1 MLNDSLLSDFG
12 NKFYIAFLFEVF
24 FGCYYKLKPWIT
36 FRMLETWQKLKYPMR
51 WLIGFFLVPTIPLS
65 FPSRSLSLSLAC
77 IFLSFM
83 LTRFVY
89 CRCGVKKI
97 NSHKLFC
104 IMWIWNARYTAPKCI
119 NLCEGRWRANAMCDD
134 GFYKSCIECE
144 DILIWFTVCVLR
156 NGIGCIESLLC

>member
-12 NKFYIAFLFEVF
+12 NKFYIAFLFDVFLGVIISSSHESHFECLKHDKNWNTRCVGWLVF
-24 FGCYYKLKPWIT
+24 FSSQQSPSL
-36 FRMLETWQKLKYPMR
+36 
-51 WLIGFFLVPTIPLS
+51 FLLA
-65 FPSRSLSLSLAC
+65 LSLSLAC